1 MPQAFEEPLTV
12 ALKLGPRLGVVA
24 YHKRNYEE
32 VWSLSLSLSQSA
44 SSLSVYVG
52 AVMSTSDPELYTF
65 GLLSVIRLE

>member
-32 VWSLSLSLSQSA
+32 VWSLSLSLSRPVA
-44 SSLSVYVG
+44 FRYMLV
-52 AVMSTSDPELYTF
+52 L
-65 GLLSVIRLE
+65 

>member
-32 VWSLSLSLSQSA
+32 VRSLSLSKLA
-44 SSLSVYVG
+44 STVAFRYMLV
-52 AVMSTSDPELYTF
+52 L
-65 GLLSVIRLE
+65 